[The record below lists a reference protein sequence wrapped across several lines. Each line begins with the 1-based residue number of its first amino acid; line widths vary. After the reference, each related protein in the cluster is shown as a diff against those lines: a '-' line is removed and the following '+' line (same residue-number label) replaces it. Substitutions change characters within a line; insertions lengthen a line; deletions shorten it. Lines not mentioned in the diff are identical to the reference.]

1 MNPGRQKMSSV
12 GLFCKVRYME
22 QNISNIKRLSN
33 PIAYVLSVIGFL
45 VLLFMVIGAVYFATV
60 AVDYQWRWFK
70 VPKYFMYKS
79 TITLYAEGYGEIDT
93 IVDNRDKKDITVTI
107 EDVGKR
113 TYTVPED
120 SFDWIEGDMV
130 SPGDIVAS
138 YEGGWQPGILAKG
151 LWVTLKISFLAT
163 IFGILLGII
172 GGVARVSDT
181 PVLKWS
187 AITYVEVIRGSPLLV
202 QIMIFYFVLGTTMNK
217 ILLMNGIP
225 KLDPQWYGVM
235 ALSIFTGAY
244 VVEIVRAGIEAIHP
258 GQVEAARS
266 SGMTYFQ
273 CMFHIILPQA
283 LKTILPPLAGQFI
296 NLIKDSSLLGLISIR
311 ELTKATREGITTSLQ
326 TFELWILCAI
336 LYLLMTFTL
345 SMCVQYLERRT
356 ATK

>member
-1 MNPGRQKMSSV
+1 MK
-12 GLFCKVRYME
+12 

-33 PIAYVLSVIGFL
+33 PRAYFLSICGFFVILFTVIGSL
-45 VLLFMVIGAVYFATV
+45 YYATV
-60 AVDYQWRWFK
+60 AVDYHWRWFL
-70 VPKYFMYKS
+70 VPKYFMYQP
-79 TITLYAEGYGEIDT
+79 TITVYADGFGEIET
-93 IVDNRDKKDITVTI
+93 IAPNKARVDITVTT
-107 EDVGKR
+107 DAGKR
-113 TYTVPED
+113 TYTVPEG
-120 SFDWIEGDMV
+120 SVSWHEGDLV
-130 SPGDIVAS
+130 SPGDIIAS

-151 LWVTLKISFLAT
+151 LWVTLKISFLST
-163 IFGILLGII
+163 IFGIMLGII

-187 AITYVEVIRGSPLLV
+187 AITYVEIIRGSPLLV
-202 QIMIFYFVLGTTMNK
+202 QIMIFYFVLGTTMNN
-217 ILLMNGIP
+217 ILTMNGIP
-225 KLDPQWYGVM
+225 KLHPEWYGIM
-235 ALSIFTGAY
+235 ALSVFTGAY
-244 VVEIVRAGIEAIHP
+244 VVEIVRAGIESIHP

-283 LKTILPPLAGQFI
+283 LRTILPPLAGQFI
-296 NLIKDSSLLGLISIR
+296 NLIKDSSLLGMISIR

-356 ATK
+356 ATR

>member
-1 MNPGRQKMSSV
+1 MK
-12 GLFCKVRYME
+12 

-33 PIAYVLSVIGFL
+33 PFAYVLSVCGFF
-45 VLLFMVIGAVYFATV
+45 VLLFMVIGSVYYATV
-60 AVDYQWRWFK
+60 AVDYHWRWFK
-70 VPKYFMYKS
+70 VPQYFMYQPD
-79 TITLYAEGYGEIDT
+79 ITLYSEGFGEIES
-93 IVDNRDKKDITVTI
+93 VSPNKDKFDVTVTTDAG
-107 EDVGKR
+107 ER
-113 TYTVPED
+113 TYTVPKG
-120 SFDWIEGDMV
+120 SFDWTEGDLV
-130 SPGDIVAS
+130 SPGDMIAT
-138 YEGGWQPGILAKG
+138 YEGDWQPGILAKG
-151 LWVTLKISFLAT
+151 MWVTLKISFIST

-187 AITYVEVIRGSPLLV
+187 SITYVEIIRGSPLLV

-225 KLDPQWYGVM
+225 KLDPEWYGIM
-235 ALSIFTGAY
+235 ALSVFTGAY
-244 VVEIVRAGIEAIHP
+244 VVEIVRAGIESIHP

-283 LKTILPPLAGQFI
+283 LRTILPPLAGQFI
-296 NLIKDSSLLGLISIR
+296 NLIKDSSLLGMISIR

-326 TFELWILCAI
+326 TFELWIVCAI
-336 LYLLMTFTL
+336 LYLMMTFTL

>member
-1 MNPGRQKMSSV
+1 MK
-12 GLFCKVRYME
+12 

-33 PIAYVLSVIGFL
+33 PFAYVLSVCGFF
-45 VLLFMVIGAVYFATV
+45 VLLFMVIGSVYYATV
-60 AVDYQWRWFK
+60 AVDYHWRWFK
-70 VPKYFMYKS
+70 VPQYFMYQPD
-79 TITLYAEGYGEIDT
+79 ITLYSEGFGEIES
-93 IVDNRDKKDITVTI
+93 VSPNKDKFDVTVTTDAG
-107 EDVGKR
+107 ER
-113 TYTVPED
+113 TYTVPKG
-120 SFDWIEGDMV
+120 SFDWTEGDLV
-130 SPGDIVAS
+130 SPGDMIAT
-138 YEGGWQPGILAKG
+138 YEGDWQPGILAKG
-151 LWVTLKISFLAT
+151 MWVTLKISFIST
-163 IFGILLGII
+163 ILGILLGII

-187 AITYVEVIRGSPLLV
+187 SITYVEIIRGSPLLV

-225 KLDPQWYGVM
+225 KLDPEWYGIM
-235 ALSIFTGAY
+235 ALSVFTGAY
-244 VVEIVRAGIEAIHP
+244 VVEIVRAGIESIHP

-283 LKTILPPLAGQFI
+283 LRTILPPLAGQFI
-296 NLIKDSSLLGLISIR
+296 NLIKDSSLLGMISIR

-326 TFELWILCAI
+326 TFELWIVCAI
-336 LYLLMTFTL
+336 LYLMMTFTL